1 MEGRRGRGRWEESR
15 VVGRAQLKGSKD
27 MRLAVEFSG
36 FVVVRLEGT
45 YSVASF
51 CSPPLLTQ
59 RMLVLFPV
67 LVWGVNK
74 HLDNNFV
81 QFGCRRPFQRAVPL
95 GGQGRVTPCSDCSQ
109 APLVSIFFLS
119 SNYRLKILAKNYLC
133 LSLEVKF
140 YHIWRNVS
148 FLIRV

>member
-1 MEGRRGRGRWEESR
+1 MYFDFVLWTSEGKERQRKMGRKQGGGKSPDERI
-15 VVGRAQLKGSKD
+15 KD

-67 LVWGVNK
+67 LV
-74 HLDNNFV
+74 
-81 QFGCRRPFQRAVPL
+81 
-95 GGQGRVTPCSDCSQ
+95 
-109 APLVSIFFLS
+109 
-119 SNYRLKILAKNYLC
+119 
-133 LSLEVKF
+133 
-140 YHIWRNVS
+140 
-148 FLIRV
+148 